1 LAKYF
6 LGNWGELPNFDKRPK
21 KKGSAEYRQ
30 LGLLGTIPILLV
42 VGPLVGFFIGRWL
55 DSKLG
60 TEPYL
65 LILFLI
71 FGFIASG
78 REIYGVI
85 KRAEDTD
92 NDAKDD

>member
-1 LAKYF
+1 MPAS
-6 LGNWGELPNFDKRPK
+6 KRMRETK
-21 KKGSAEYRQ
+21 KRRSSYRQ
-30 LGLLGTIPILLV
+30 LGILGTIPILLA
-42 VGPLVGFFIGRWL
+42 VGPVVGFFIGRWL

-78 REIYGVI
+78 KEIYKLI
-85 KRAEDTD
+85 KQAEEETD
-92 NDAKDD
+92 KEDSDNGN

>member
-1 LAKYF
+1 
-6 LGNWGELPNFDKRPK
+6 LPESKEPK
-21 KKGSAEYRQ
+21 KAKGRSQIRQ

-42 VGPLVGFFIGRWL
+42 VGPVVGFFIGRWL
-55 DSKLG
+55 DEKLG

-78 REIYGVI
+78 REIYGII
-85 KRAEDTD
+85 KKAEYDSD
-92 NDAKDD
+92 

>member
-1 LAKYF
+1 MPA
-6 LGNWGELPNFDKRPK
+6 PKRTRKVK
-21 KKGSAEYRQ
+21 KRRSSYRQ
-30 LGLLGTIPILLV
+30 LGILGTIPILIA

-71 FGFIASG
+71 FGFVASG
-78 REIYGVI
+78 KEVYKLI
-85 KRAEDTD
+85 KRAEEETD
-92 NDAKDD
+92 KEDL

>member
-1 LAKYF
+1 MPEPEK
-6 LGNWGELPNFDKRPK
+6 PK
-21 KKGSAEYRQ
+21 KAKGRREIRQ

-42 VGPLVGFFIGRWL
+42 VGPVVGFFIGRWL

-65 LILFLI
+65 LIVFLI

-78 REIYGVI
+78 KEIYGII
-85 KRAEDTD
+85 KRAEQDSD
-92 NDAKDD
+92 E